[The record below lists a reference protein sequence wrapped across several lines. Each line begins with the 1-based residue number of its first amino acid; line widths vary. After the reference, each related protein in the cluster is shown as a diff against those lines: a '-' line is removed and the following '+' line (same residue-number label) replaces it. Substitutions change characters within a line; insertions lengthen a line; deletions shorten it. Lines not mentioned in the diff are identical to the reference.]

1 MPERKGLVI
10 FVEGETEVEFYEA
23 MLQHLKTRCPNKK
36 YPFDNVLPPK
46 NMKGIGSF
54 KDRVVRKFE
63 KQVLRTYPDTKFTV
77 VLAYDTDVFEFAD
90 KPHVDWKEVDKA
102 LTKAGA
108 TQVTHLPAKRSIED
122 WFLLDEEG
130 VKRYLHL
137 PNNTQLKGGTG
148 LKKLEAAFKKSNKVY
163 VKGTKVKGFVDALNV
178 GLIASKLCRN
188 LQPLCGVLS
197 IDCHRDGCCINDYA
211 DK

>member
-10 FVEGETEVEFYEA
+10 FVEGETEVEFYA
-23 MLQHLKTRCPNKK
+23 VMLQYLKAGCPNKK

-108 TQVTHLPAKRSIED
+108 AKVIHLPAEKSIED
-122 WFLLDEEG
+122 WFLLDEDG

-137 PNNTQLKGGTG
+137 PNNTQLKGNSG
-148 LKKLEAAFKKSNKVY
+148 LKKLEFAFKKANKVY

-178 GLIASKLCRN
+178 GLIASNLCKN
-188 LQPLCGVLS
+188 LQPLCGILS
-197 IDCHRDGCCINDYA
+197 IDCRRDGFCINNHA

>member
-1 MPERKGLVI
+1 M
-10 FVEGETEVEFYEA
+10 
-23 MLQHLKTRCPNKK
+23 
-36 YPFDNVLPPK
+36 
-46 NMKGIGSF
+46 
-54 KDRVVRKFE
+54 
-63 KQVLRTYPDTKFTV
+63 
-77 VLAYDTDVFEFAD
+77 
-90 KPHVDWKEVDKA
+90 
-102 LTKAGA
+102 
-108 TQVTHLPAKRSIED
+108 
-122 WFLLDEEG
+122 
-130 VKRYLHL
+130 HL

-197 IDCHRDGCCINDYA
+197 IDCHRDGCCINDHA

>member
-10 FVEGETEVEFYEA
+10 FVEGDTEVEFYEA
-23 MLQHLKTRCPNKK
+23 MLQHLKVCCPKKK

-46 NMKGIGSF
+46 NLKGIGSF

-108 TQVTHLPAKRSIED
+108 TQVIHLPAKRSIED
-122 WFLLDEEG
+122 WFLLDEDG

-137 PNNTQLKGGTG
+137 RNNTQLKGATG
-148 LKKLEAAFKKSNKVY
+148 LKKLEAAFKKANKVY
-163 VKGTKVKGFVDALNV
+163 VKGSKVRGFVDALDV
-178 GLIASKLCRN
+178 GLIVGKLCRN
-188 LQPLCGVLS
+188 LQPLCSVLL
-197 IDCHRDGCCINDYA
+197 IDCQMDGCCINYNVN
-211 DK
+211 K

>member
-1 MPERKGLVI
+1 MKERRGLVV

-23 MLQHLKTRCPNKK
+23 MLQHLKKQCQNRK

-63 KQVLRTYPDTKFTV
+63 KQILRTYPDTRFTV

-90 KPHVDWKEVDKA
+90 KPPVDWKEVDRA
-102 LTKAGA
+102 LIKAGA
-108 TQVTHLPAKRSIED
+108 AQVIHLPARRTIED

-130 VKRYLHL
+130 VKGYLHL
-137 PNNTQLKGGTG
+137 PKSTQLKGNTG
-148 LKKLEAAFKKSNKVY
+148 LKKLEFAFKKSNKVY
-163 VKGTKVKGFVDALNV
+163 VKGTKVKGFVEALDIS
-178 GLIASKLCRN
+178 LIASKLCEN
-188 LQPLCGVLS
+188 LQPLCKALS
-197 IDCHRDGCCINDYA
+197 IDCKTTGECIN
-211 DK
+211 KLEK